1 MMVQLP
7 EAGRPFRT
15 TLPVEVEQVGWVM
28 VPTLGA
34 EGAVGLVRA
43 VFTPVVEV
51 QVLAVICRLLY
62 VPAGAVMEAARLD
75 TETLVKLPE
84 VYVMVYVPSGTLVN
98 VRGIVPLLPQEEG
111 LVTDPTVIVGVAGWA
126 LMATSAEAAEVQLE
140 ALVTV
145 KL

>member
-1 MMVQLP
+1 MVQLP